1 MSNVRALGRAESPDD
16 FGSMLPATPR
26 ILIVDDHPL
35 FRLALGQ
42 ALHGVVSG
50 AQVREA
56 DSLESARRALVDEP
70 ETDLVLLD
78 LHMPGNHGLMGLAA
92 LRAEHPAV
100 AVVMIS
106 AHDDPAVIRRALDYG
121 AAGFISKRVDLA
133 GLERGLRAVLACEE
147 YVPPELHGA
156 VERAAA
162 TPTDRE
168 LAARLASLT
177 PQQFRV
183 LQRVAEGWLNKQI
196 AAELGF
202 TERTAKAHMSAIF
215 EKLGVRNR
223 TQAGVLL
230 RSLELNDP
238 NRAPLDER
246 A

>member
-1 MSNVRALGRAESPDD
+1 MSPAHALGQADDAEGLRIAD
-16 FGSMLPATPR
+16 MLPDTPR
-26 ILIVDDHPL
+26 ILVADDHPL

-42 ALHGVVSG
+42 ALHGVVPG
-50 AQVREA
+50 ALIREA
-56 DSLESARRALVDEP
+56 DSLGAVRRALAAEP
-70 ETDLVLLD
+70 DTDLVLLD
-78 LHMPGNHGLMGLAA
+78 LHMPGSHGLMGLAA
-92 LRAEHPAV
+92 LRAEYPAI

-121 AAGFISKRVDLA
+121 AAGFISKRADLA
-133 GLERGLRAVLACEE
+133 GLELGLRTVLACEE
-147 YVPPELHGA
+147 YIPPELHGA
-156 VERAAA
+156 VDRAQVAAA
-162 TPTDRE
+162 DRD

-183 LQRVAEGWLNKQI
+183 LQRVAEGSLNKQI

-230 RSLELNDP
+230 RTLELSDP
-238 NRAPLDER
+238 DRAPL
-246 A
+246 